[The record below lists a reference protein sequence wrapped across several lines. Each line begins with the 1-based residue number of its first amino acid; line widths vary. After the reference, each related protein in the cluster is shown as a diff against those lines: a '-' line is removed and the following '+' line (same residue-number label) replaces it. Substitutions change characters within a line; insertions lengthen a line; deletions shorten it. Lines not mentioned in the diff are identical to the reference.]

1 MVKKTDEEL
10 EIDLGKLL
18 RILWRS
24 AALILIIGIL
34 FSAAFFMYSRMYIT
48 PKYQA
53 NALFYVNNS
62 TFSISNAVRISTSE
76 LNAASDLVSTY
87 VAILQSRANME
98 LVIQESGVNYSYEQ
112 LRKMVSASAVN
123 STGLFRVMVTSS
135 NPDEARTLA
144 NVIADILPSKISEI
158 VTNSNIVVVDYA
170 VTPRGRIS
178 PNYFKNAAIGLL
190 LGIVLASAIV
200 IVRSLMDD
208 VIHDED
214 YLLDNFKHP
223 VLATIPDLMAR
234 TPKRYGYYGSSGKP
248 SRKGGLD

>member
-76 LNAASDLVSTY
+76 LNAAS
-87 VAILQSRANME
+87 E

-190 LGIVLASAIV
+190 LGIVLGSAIV

-214 YLLDNFKHP
+214 YLLDNFKQP